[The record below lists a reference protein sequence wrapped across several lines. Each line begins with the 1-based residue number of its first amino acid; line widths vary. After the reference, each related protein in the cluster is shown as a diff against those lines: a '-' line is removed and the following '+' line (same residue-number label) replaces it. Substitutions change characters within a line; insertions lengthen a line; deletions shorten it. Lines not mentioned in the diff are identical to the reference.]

1 MWSPPPAFRSPNSA
15 PATPDVD
22 DPETPVDLE
31 DLELFRE
38 FARTKRRATRNAL
51 VERHMG
57 LAAHIAQR
65 YSRAG
70 RRDEDLRQVAMIGL
84 VKSVDRFDPDYGV
97 AFSSFA
103 GRTIEGELKRHF
115 RDASWTV
122 KVPRR
127 AKELHL
133 LVRNAASEWE
143 KQHGASPTVPQLAA
157 HLDLDRDDVLRGLA
171 ASAAATTDTLDGGR
185 PDDVAG
191 DRQAALATDDSAFE
205 HAENAHLIARLMK
218 DLPERQ
224 QRILHLRFFEE
235 KSQVE
240 IADEVGVSQMHVSR
254 LLKRSFEEMR
264 ELLSE
269 PPSSV

>member
-1 MWSPPPAFRSPNSA
+1 MTSTDTS
-15 PATPDVD
+15 DVEPSD
-22 DPETPVDLE
+22 DLD

-38 FARTKRRATRNAL
+38 FARDKRRTTRNRL

-57 LAAHIAQR
+57 LATHIARR
-65 YSRAG
+65 YARSG
-70 RRDEDLRQVAMIGL
+70 RRDDDLRQVAMVGL
-84 VKSVDRFDPDYGV
+84 VKAVDRFDPEYGV

-133 LVRNAASEWE
+133 LVRNAADELE
-143 KQHGASPTVPQLAA
+143 KTNGISPTVQQLAV
-157 HLDLDRDDVLRGLA
+157 HLHLDRDDVLRGLA
-171 ASAAATTDTLDGGR
+171 ASAASSVDTIDGGR
-185 PDDVAG
+185 TDEANT
-191 DRQAALATDDSAFE
+191 DRQAVLADDDNSFE
-205 HAENAHLIARLMK
+205 DAENTHVISRLLH

-224 QRILHLRFFEE
+224 RHIVYLRFFEE
-235 KSQVE
+235 KSQQE

-254 LLKRSFEEMR
+254 LLKRSFEQMR
-264 ELLSE
+264 ELLEHDIGQST
-269 PPSSV
+269 SS